1 MCTSESARRLNACIW
16 QTAWRSATLAVARR
30 RLTKGIAV
38 RNKDQRSDPTSLARL
53 VNVCL
58 SDVSKRDGKH
68 VYAQSFWILVILLG
82 LLWGACAGVLHMDNG
97 DPLFEDLNIA
107 CTMQTKDAWYQQ
119 GKTNNESL
127 ISMCDHLCWPNLTL
141 FFDRI
146 DISKAYLHFHHR
158 CIWFSGLHGVLSSD
172 RILIWAMQ
180 QNLRTLSP
188 RSQGYRRY
196 RAGAKCSTWIAET
209 QLAAPSHNIR
219 RCRSRDAHKHRLRAE
234 STFSLSIVQVLTWW
248 EIESP
253 PACTK
258 KHWNSTEILQQVLIS
273 WGCVQ
278 ETGFVITSSVEL
290 LAFSCP
296 LPGWLFSRMR
306 TAQGWS
312 IPTTRRQ
319 I

>member
-1 MCTSESARRLNACIW
+1 MCTSEGARRLSACIW

-58 SDVSKRDGKH
+58 SDVSKRGGKH

-119 GKTNNESL
+119 GKTNNECL

-158 CIWFSGLHGVLSSD
+158 CIRFQACMEFW
-172 RILIWAMQ
+172 
-180 QNLRTLSP
+180 
-188 RSQGYRRY
+188 
-196 RAGAKCSTWIAET
+196 
-209 QLAAPSHNIR
+209 
-219 RCRSRDAHKHRLRAE
+219 
-234 STFSLSIVQVLTWW
+234 VLTEFWFGPCNKTW
-248 EIESP
+248 GHWAHGLKDIED
-253 PACTK
+253 
-258 KHWNSTEILQQVLIS
+258 I
-273 WGCVQ
+273 G
-278 ETGFVITSSVEL
+278 
-290 LAFSCP
+290 
-296 LPGWLFSRMR
+296 
-306 TAQGWS
+306 QGPS
-312 IPTTRRQ
+312 ALRE
-319 I
+319 